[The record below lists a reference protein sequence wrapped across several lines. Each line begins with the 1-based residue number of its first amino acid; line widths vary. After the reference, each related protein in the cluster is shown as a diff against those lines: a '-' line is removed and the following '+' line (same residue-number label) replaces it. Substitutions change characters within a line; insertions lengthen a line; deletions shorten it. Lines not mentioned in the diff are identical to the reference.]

1 MLLQECDSTN
11 RVARERAEQG
21 APEGD
26 WVSALRQTSGRGRHE
41 RVWESL
47 EGNLFLSVILRSVP
61 IERWT
66 WVPLLSAV
74 AIRRALVS
82 LDERLGA
89 QIQIKWPNDLWADGK
104 KLCGILVESGSTRQG
119 RYLVVGVGLN
129 VAHAPEG
136 GAFQA
141 ISMHSLGSSL
151 ALNEVRARVIAELQA
166 LPVRM
171 QDDFSAQKR
180 EFMAQSWLSP
190 KDEIEWTGP
199 QGKETGIYIGLGE
212 HGEARVQQ
220 GSAVRSLFT
229 DEVSRVRR
237 RG

>member
-1 MLLQECDSTN
+1 MLLEECDSTN
-11 RVARERAEQG
+11 RVAREHAEQG
-21 APEGD
+21 APEGE
-26 WVSALRQTSGRGRHE
+26 WVSTLRQTSGRGRHE

-47 EGNLFLSVILRSVP
+47 EGNLFLSIILRSVP

-82 LDERLGA
+82 LDGKLGP

-104 KLCGILVESGSTRQG
+104 KLCGILVESGSTREG
-119 RYLVVGVGLN
+119 RYLIVGVGLN
-129 VAHAPEG
+129 IALAPEG

-141 ISMHSLGSSL
+141 TCVHALGSPL
-151 ALNEVRARVIAELQA
+151 ALDEVRSRVILELQS
-166 LPVRM
+166 LPARM
-171 QDDFSAQKR
+171 R
-180 EFMAQSWLSP
+180 ETFAEEKKEFIAQSWLNSE
-190 KDEIEWTGP
+190 DEIEWMGP
-199 QGKETGIYIGLGE
+199 QGKETGVYVCLGE

-220 GSAVRSLFT
+220 GAVVRSLFT